1 MTYYMYE
8 TTPKDEILFLK
19 ISSML
24 TPVLEAENIP
34 YVIKFSLLALR
45 SLNEIPRYKNS
56 DRAL

>member
-1 MTYYMYE
+1 MYE